1 MGTNHGGSE
10 GIEVAGAVEHG
21 GARTCLSFHEY
32 LRKIRCQRRNPAPP
46 MPRRM
51 PRRWARR
58 TRRLVT
64 SSLEAAFDGWR
75 EERGRSPPSAPRRRA
90 SPARRA
96 TAAAAAARRG
106 MVARIVGFWTLE
118 WKVEW
123 SSEEKCGPSKC
134 RDGKKLGLI
143 VYGPWVLDSGVEG
156 RSAVEVPN
164 CQPSDLES
172 AVGRMT
178 QLHQIKISNEM
189 NYIPSKKMKWITSV
203 FLKLT
208 L

>member
-1 MGTNHGGSE
+1 MGTNHGGGE

-21 GARTCLSFHEY
+21 GARTCLSFHEH

-143 VYGPWVLDSGVEG
+143 VYGLGIMG
-156 RSAVEVPN
+156 RTVNLVTWKVRWAAW
-164 CQPSDLES
+164 PSC
-172 AVGRMT
+172 
-178 QLHQIKISNEM
+178 IK
-189 NYIPSKKMKWITSV
+189 SKYQMKWITSPQKKWNESHQS
-203 FLKLT
+203 FLNSLSKF
-208 L
+208 